1 MTSKSFADL
10 NPNISLHNEPPQI
23 IKKEFLNEHKDG
35 VSEMKPNNPLNDF
48 VLIRSQDHF
57 NKREKELTTKQFETL
72 KSKLKL
78 TSEPFGDKLLK
89 EKNDFVLMNGQ
100 GKILWVGEY
109 NSTQTVKY
117 DLENDK
123 IIDTHEH
130 GMEHVLQYVEHR
142 TLSICFIRDKNISVF
157 KDKQKK
163 KFLQLFKSKS
173 KQEFLCLPHTLHTI
187 GSKACNSRRQ

>member
-1 MTSKSFADL
+1 M
-10 NPNISLHNEPPQI
+10 
-23 IKKEFLNEHKDG
+23 
-35 VSEMKPNNPLNDF
+35 NNDNQF

-89 EKNDFVLMNGQ
+89 SKESIVLVNGKR
-100 GKILWVGEY
+100 KILQVGEY
-109 NSTQTVKY
+109 YSRQTVKY

-130 GMEHVLQYVEHR
+130 GVKCVLQYVEHR
-142 TLSICFIRDKNISVF
+142 TLGICFLHEEDISVL
-157 KDKQKK
+157 KDKQQ
-163 KFLQLFKSKS
+163 FLQ
-173 KQEFLCLPHTLHTI
+173 LPHTLHAP
-187 GSKACNSRRQ
+187 GNGGKATNGRRQRVVFLQLQRRLRRSGPGQVILRERQETTDYV

>member
-1 MTSKSFADL
+1 M
-10 NPNISLHNEPPQI
+10 
-23 IKKEFLNEHKDG
+23 
-35 VSEMKPNNPLNDF
+35 NNDNQF

-89 EKNDFVLMNGQ
+89 MMNHFVLVNGKR
-100 GKILWVGEY
+100 KILQVGEY
-109 NSTQTVKY
+109 WSTQTVKY

-130 GMEHVLQYVEHR
+130 GMKWMLQQVEFR
-142 TLSICFIRDKNISVF
+142 SPAICFNQYKNISVF
-157 KDKQKK
+157 TKK
-163 KFLQLFKSKS
+163 KQFLH
-173 KQEFLCLPHTLHTI
+173 LPHTLYT
-187 GSKACNSRRQ
+187 GSNTTNTRL